1 VLSTYAARL
10 DAVGGRLYLSGV
22 GPELVAQFTAAGRV
36 RSEGPLRLQEA
47 TPVVGESS
55 HVAYEAA
62 EAWLIGHPGDEVAA
76 DPAPPPPARTGD
88 GAEGSHTTG
97 ANWFRRLRHRGD

>member
-36 RSEGPLRLQEA
+36 SSEGPLRLQEA

-55 HVAYEAA
+55 RVAYEAA
-62 EAWLIGHPGDEVAA
+62 EAWLIGHPGDEVEPA
-76 DPAPPPPARTGD
+76 PAPPAPEQTEDVTGRD
-88 GAEGSHTTG
+88 PTTATG
-97 ANWFRRLRHRGD
+97 WFRRLRRRGD